1 MNAPKHQYAEMYPQL
16 GRGPVSTE
24 SAVSKEFFEQEREK
38 IFRHQWFALL
48 KRDSDI
54 ANPGDYFVRE
64 IEIMGVSV
72 LVIRGDDGKI
82 RAFHNSCTHRGNR
95 LVHDDGG
102 CTVGMQCSFHGWT
115 FDRQGELAFVTDEEQ
130 FYELDKSRLGMPK
143 IHLDTWRGFLFVNF
157 DETPSQ
163 TLEVSMN
170 EFNQDLAPFPF
181 EGLECIGRYRYEV
194 DANWKTTMNAF
205 QEGYHVAFVH
215 KRSAP
220 DAFTGNDNPYCHI
233 PKIKLQEN
241 GNQSLAVPGA
251 PDHKLSPT
259 EELAFKFGST
269 FTQGVGN
276 AEACPGTWQGE
287 AKDWG
292 FDLNIIFPFSRIN
305 VGAGWC
311 YVDAFW
317 PIAQDRTVYELAYY
331 FPKPVKP
338 SQMISQEFSKVVLRD
353 LSREDL
359 ATNEVT
365 HAALM
370 AGSISEIHLSDQEVA
385 VRHLYKTV
393 TERVNGG

>member
-1 MNAPKHQYAEMYPQL
+1 MNAPKHPFAAMYPEL
-16 GRGPVSTE
+16 GTGPVSTE
-24 SAVSKEFFEQEREK
+24 SAVSKEFFDREK
-38 IFRHQWFALL
+38 ETIFRHQWFALL

-54 ANPGDYFVRE
+54 PNTGDYFVRE

-72 LVIRGDDGKI
+72 LVIRGDDGQV

-95 LVHDDGG
+95 LVHDPLG
-102 CTVGMQCSFHGWT
+102 CTTGMQCDFHGWT
-115 FDRQGELAFVTDEEQ
+115 FNRQGELAFVTDEAQ
-130 FYELDKSRLGMPK
+130 FYELDKTKLGLPS
-143 IHLDTWRGFLFVNF
+143 IHLGIWRGFLFVNF
-157 DETPSQ
+157 DEQPRQS
-163 TLEVSMN
+163 LEDSMGA
-170 EFNQDLAPFPF
+170 FNQDLAPFEF

-194 DANWKTTMNAF
+194 NANWKTTMNAF

-220 DAFTGNDNPYCHI
+220 DAFTGGDNPYCHI
-233 PKIKLQEN
+233 PKIKLQPN
-241 GNQSLAVPGA
+241 GNQSLAVPAA

-276 AEACPGTWQGE
+276 TDACPGTWQGE
-287 AKDWG
+287 AENWG
-292 FDLNIIFPFSRIN
+292 FDLNIIFPYSRIN

-331 FPKPVKP
+331 FPKPKKA
-338 SQMISQEFSKVVLRD
+338 SQMISQEFSKIVLRD

-365 HAALM
+365 HSALM
-370 AGSISEIHLSDQEVA
+370 AGSIDKIWLSDQEIA

-393 TERVNGG
+393 TDKVSAS